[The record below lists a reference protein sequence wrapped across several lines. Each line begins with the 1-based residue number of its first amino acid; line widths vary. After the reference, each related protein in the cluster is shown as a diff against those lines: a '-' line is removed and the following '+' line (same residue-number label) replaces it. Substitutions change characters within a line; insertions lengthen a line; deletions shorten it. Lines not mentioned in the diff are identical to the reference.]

1 MQKAIKR
8 YFPVF
13 VLPTLIAFTIGFL
26 APFVLGVYLSFCKF
40 TTVTDARFIGLGIK
54 NTVRKIL
61 VPLIFFVKSI
71 ATAKAKMLISN
82 TVTIVNNAVNQ
93 RE

>member
-13 VLPTLIAFTIGFL
+13 VLPTLIAFTI
-26 APFVLGVYLSFCKF
+26 
-40 TTVTDARFIGLGIK
+40 RFGIK

-71 ATAKAKMLISN
+71 ATANAKMLINN